1 MRYSVKEAKDKFS
14 EVIRAAEA
22 GEPQIIRRHDREVA
36 VVVSID
42 DWTRANGT
50 GKSFVEIMR
59 SSPLVGAN
67 LDFSRPAGFPR
78 DVDFGE

>member
-14 EVIRAAEA
+14 EVIKAAER

-36 VVVSID
+36 VVVSIA
-42 DWTRANGT
+42 DWERAAGK
-50 GKSFVEIMR
+50 GKSLVEVMR
-59 SSPLVGAN
+59 NSPLVGAN
-67 LDFSRPAGFPR
+67 LDFTRPAGFPR